1 MRWPAAASVTACTAR
16 PMLNFVANR
25 AETHLLLARWDIF
38 CKVID
43 NFGDI
48 GVTWRLARM
57 LGNEHGIAVR
67 LWLDNV
73 AALARIW
80 PQVDDKASAQTV
92 NNIEVR
98 RFTDPLPAFDIP
110 DVVIETFQCE
120 LPMPYVE
127 AMAAKRPP
135 PRWVNLDYL
144 SAESWVAGCHGLPS
158 PHPRLP
164 LTKHFFF
171 PGFDAGTGGLLLE
184 RDLLDA
190 RSRFL
195 ADRRALTDFWRALG
209 LDPPSKSELR
219 VSVFCYPGAPIA
231 DLLDI
236 WARGST
242 PVTALMPQGQAAD
255 MLRSRFPNDGGAHP
269 CIERGNARLKV
280 MPFLDQPGFD
290 RLLWACDINFVR
302 GEDSF
307 VRAQW
312 AQHPLVWNIYP
323 QGENTHW
330 IKLNAFLDR
339 YLADID
345 EAPARSVR
353 HLWRVW
359 NGIVRPAE
367 LASAWQQFVAQ
378 RAAIERHTAAWAQ
391 GLSALDGL
399 AASLVRF
406 CSTPA

>member
-1 MRWPAAASVTACTAR
+1 MR
-16 PMLNFVANR
+16 F
-25 AETHLLLARWDIF
+25 DIF

-57 LGNEHGIAVR
+57 LANEHGITVR

-80 PQVDDKASAQTV
+80 PRVDEKAPLQIV
-92 NNIEVR
+92 NGIAVQR
-98 RFTDPLPAFDIP
+98 WTDPLPAFDVA

-120 LPMPYVE
+120 LPAPYVE
-127 AMAAKRPP
+127 AMAARRPS
-135 PRWVNLDYL
+135 PRWINLDYL
-144 SAESWVAGCHGLPS
+144 SAESWVAGCHALPS

-184 RDLLDA
+184 HGLFEERG
-190 RSRFL
+190 RFL
-195 ADRRALTDFWRALG
+195 ADRRALMDFWRGLG
-209 LDPPSKSELR
+209 IGPPSQTELR
-219 VSVFCYPGAPIA
+219 VSVFCYQGAPIA
-231 DLLDI
+231 DLVDI
-236 WARGST
+236 WARSPG
-242 PVTALMPQGQAAD
+242 PITALMPEGQAAD
-255 MLRSRFPNDGGAHP
+255 ALCRRFPNGGGAHP
-269 CIERGNARLKV
+269 WIERGNARLKIV
-280 MPFLDQPGFD
+280 PFLDQVGFD

-345 EAPARSVR
+345 EATAQSVR

-359 NGIVRPAE
+359 NGMVRPAE
-367 LASAWQQFVAQ
+367 LASAWQQFVGH
-378 RAAIERHTAAWAQ
+378 RAAIERHTAQWAQ
-391 GLSALDGL
+391 RLAALEGL

-406 CSTPA
+406 CSTAA